1 MTPLVGD
8 LIESTVGKVVGG
20 LVDKYFPKSMGEA
33 EKANFVQEAQRLS
46 VATYKAET
54 KDIQSARAM
63 QSAILVDAPRW
74 IKAAAAIVV
83 PYGGIAAIT
92 VFFFNILAPRF
103 GYMRVELTTHEA
115 ITINTIITF
124 FFGYRLVQKLKG
136 TAGKF

>member
-8 LIESTVGKVVGG
+8 LIESTVGKVVGA
-20 LVDKYFPKSMGEA
+20 LVDKYLPKSMGEA

-46 VATYKAET
+46 VATYKAES

-83 PYGGIAAIT
+83 PYGGLMGRSLLRSASRPILLSANAI
-92 VFFFNILAPRF
+92 
-103 GYMRVELTTHEA
+103 VEDE
-115 ITINTIITF
+115 
-124 FFGYRLVQKLKG
+124 RSSSEP
-136 TAGKF
+136 